1 VEHDKVKTLAEAKAY
16 LEKRLE
22 ALEAEVRVIKAL
34 LALVDQA
41 LGRESFVSAA
51 ELRREEV
58 PRERV
63 EEKPISE
70 FNIMTRQGETIAK
83 MYVYKRKIVVKPQ
96 VKLHVDTPPFM
107 GFLIKRT
114 LEGYKRKD
122 LRRLDEGEIGEED
135 VLDYEIIEGE
145 DGTLSELI
153 VKNYGDRQRFF
164 ELRGAIRWTLN
175 KMYEKEHSK

>member
-1 VEHDKVKTLAEAKAY
+1 VEPDKLKTLAEAKAY

-22 ALEAEVRVIKAL
+22 ALETEVRVIKAL
-34 LALVDQA
+34 LMLVDQA
-41 LGRESFVSAA
+41 LSKESFVSAA
-51 ELRREEV
+51 ELRREEA
-58 PRERV
+58 PRKRV

-83 MYVYKRKIVVKPQ
+83 MYVYKKKLVVKPQ
-96 VKLHVDTPPFM
+96 VTLHVNTPPFM
-107 GFLIKRT
+107 SFLVRRT

-122 LRRLDEGEIGEED
+122 LRRLDKGEIEKED
-135 VLDYEIIEGE
+135 VLDYEIVEGE
-145 DGTLSELI
+145 NGILSELI

-175 KMYEKEHSK
+175 KMYEKEHGK